1 MHRHHTRNGIYLVDL
16 ARRRVSFI
24 DCTNCFSRYRIL
36 NYCSLLQ
43 GHSNLSTMMTGSPI
57 ASNASI
63 PLFSSGASTPV
74 PPGATNRK
82 RSDGSSEMFH
92 SSISSLTSNDEAY
105 FVPQWGPHYYAAVPQ
120 KRNQGTASSKKRPE
134 KGDLPMYRDGR
145 VGGIDM
151 CNSFIYSFF

>member
-1 MHRHHTRNGIYLVDL
+1 MHRHHTRNGTYLVDL

-24 DCTNCFSRYRIL
+24 DCTNCFNRYRIL
-36 NYCSLLQ
+36 NYCSLSQ
-43 GHSNLSTMMTGSPI
+43 GHSNLGTMMTGSPI

-120 KRNQGTASSKKRPE
+120 KRNQGTTSSKKRPE
-134 KGDLPMYRDGR
+134 KGDFPMYKDGR

-151 CNSFIYSFF
+151 CNSFHYSFF